1 MKNFSKKL
9 SFVMATAM
17 VVTSLYAPQNA
28 EAAVKNAVVVAGS
41 KKAVKS
47 KFVYV
52 GGASVD
58 FDAIVKGKNVKNGS
72 WKTSNKKVASVD
84 KKGVVKGLKNGTAVI
99 SFKTKAT
106 KKAKSVTLKV
116 KVMVY
121 TRAAKMTLTP
131 SAVVVKEGESA
142 DVTASFS
149 LSKKVKAAGGKTSTY
164 KLFAESSDETAA
176 TVTVDGNKITVKGVA
191 KSATPATITVYAAQ
205 SKNLEAARKAKTKLT
220 EKFEV
225 KVNSKFDAKQV
236 KANKILVNGAG
247 LTTSAAAYAVK
258 SVNGVV
264 VNLKDK
270 VEVNAE
276 GTVATLE
283 AVVAQLQEGK
293 YTVKVGTEEAEF
305 TAVKAMVDKIVVKPE
320 DKAIIKGRSGADAK
334 VAYAYY
340 SVLDNFG
347 EDVTNEPLGANIYA
361 NGVAVAKK
369 GEVKFEQD
377 TPFLINNS
385 KLSLVLVDQNS
396 GKNVSATLTVS
407 DEAMLSEITFKGV
420 YDKKNKKIVE
430 TLEERADLKNYVL
443 LFSGKDQYDRAKND
457 VDKLQVTI
465 GGATGLKVETTKP
478 EQVKIDGTEYM
489 TFSLGMFT
497 QDKLNAGEATVQAFS
512 LANGKQSPQAKFN
525 VVASAEVKTLSIS
538 NGPKTIVA
546 GEDAELSFS
555 AADADGKPVT
565 DFDVLS
571 RVKLTGGKN
580 GTGLRFEKRAGKV
593 VLLYTPAANKDI
605 TRAVPEF
612 VSYITKTYN
621 VGNTT
626 LTVNPARVPT
636 KISGLK
642 KDTATGV
649 TAYGNTV
656 NDAHVLYVTSSSIVL
671 KDQYGD
677 DLGLDKLG
685 TYKLKVDFG
694 TRREGIFATY
704 GAINGAGVVVS
715 KEFVAADFA
724 TDQNIVKAVA
734 TAAAIESGSVD
745 VRLSLLDSA
754 GKDVEG
760 SKYDFRISSVK
771 IDDLRDVKVEDIH
784 LAQANADGTAT
795 RKAGISVSGA
805 FDGKKIAL
813 VNGQDYEII
822 TGSDVVPEEK
832 TLKDDATVGKAI
844 ASVVILDG
852 KGTRLNKEYEYSKK
866 KPVATVAEIKSGDA
880 GKLNHAAAITK
891 NEVLAAI
898 TVKDQYDNVLTTTIR
913 DSFITFSNCRKE
925 AVIEKNGS
933 KDAKIT
939 SGLMAGDVIT
949 VKVTF
954 PGTTFVFE
962 KDFTI
967 R

>member
-142 DVTASFS
+142 DVTASLS

-580 GTGLRFEKRAGKV
+580 GTGLRFVKRAGKV
-593 VLLYTPAANKDI
+593 VLLYTPAAQTNI

-649 TAYGNTV
+649 TGYGDLAN
-656 NDAHVLYVTSSSIVL
+656 AHVLYVTSSSIVL

-685 TYKLKVDFG
+685 AYKLKVDFG
-694 TRREGIFATY
+694 TRREGVFATY
-704 GAINGAGVVVS
+704 GAIDAAGVVVS
-715 KEFVAADFA
+715 KEFTAAQLA

-734 TAAAIESGSVD
+734 TSGAVESGSVD
-745 VRLSLLDSA
+745 VRLSLLDST

-760 SKYDFRISSVK
+760 SKYDFRVSSVK

-795 RKAGISVSGA
+795 RKAGISVSGT

-844 ASVVILDG
+844 ASVVVLDG

-866 KPVATVAEIKSGDA
+866 KPVATVAEIQSGDA
-880 GKLNHAAAITK
+880 GKLDNAAAITVA
-891 NEVLAAI
+891 NVLNAI
-898 TVKDQYDNVLTTTIR
+898 KVKDQYDNVLTITEA
-913 DSFITFSNCRKE
+913 FVTFSNCRKE

-933 KDAKIT
+933 KEAKIT
-939 SGLMAGDVIT
+939 SGLLDGDVIT

-954 PGTTFVFE
+954 PGSTYVFE

-967 R
+967 K

>member
-142 DVTASFS
+142 DVTASLS

-320 DKAIIKGRSGADAK
+320 DKAIIKGRSGVDAK
-334 VAYAYY
+334 IAYAYY

-593 VLLYTPAANKDI
+593 VLLYTPAAQTNI

-649 TAYGNTV
+649 TGYGDLAN
-656 NDAHVLYVTSSSIVL
+656 AHVLYVTSSSIVL

-694 TRREGIFATY
+694 TRREGVFATY
-704 GAINGAGVVVS
+704 GAIDGTGV
-715 KEFVAADFA
+715 KEFTAADLA
-724 TDQNIVKAVA
+724 TDKNIVKAVA
-734 TAAAIESGSVD
+734 TSGAVESGSVD

-795 RKAGISVSGA
+795 RKAGISVSGT

-844 ASVVILDG
+844 ASVVVLDG

-866 KPVATVAEIKSGDA
+866 KPVATVAEIQSGDA
-880 GKLNHAAAITK
+880 GKLDNAAAITVA
-891 NEVLAAI
+891 NVLNAI
-898 TVKDQYDNVLTTTIR
+898 KVKDQYDNVLTITEA
-913 DSFITFSNCRKE
+913 FVTFSNCRKE

-933 KDAKIT
+933 KEAKIT
-939 SGLMAGDVIT
+939 SGLLDGDVIT

-954 PGTTFVFE
+954 PGSTYVFE

-967 R
+967 K

>member
-142 DVTASFS
+142 DVTASLS
-149 LSKKVKAAGGKTSTY
+149 LSKKVKAAGGKTPTY
-164 KLFAESSDETAA
+164 KLFAESSDDTAA

-580 GTGLRFEKRAGKV
+580 GTGLRFVKRAGKV
-593 VLLYTPAANKDI
+593 VLLYTPAAQTNI

-649 TAYGNTV
+649 TGYGDLAN
-656 NDAHVLYVTSSSIVL
+656 AHVLYVTSSSIVL

-685 TYKLKVDFG
+685 AYKLKVDFG
-694 TRREGIFATY
+694 TRREGVFATY
-704 GAINGAGVVVS
+704 GAIGAARVVVS
-715 KEFVAADFA
+715 KEFTAAELA

-734 TAAAIESGSVD
+734 TSGAVESGSVD
-745 VRLSLLDSA
+745 VRLSLLDST

-760 SKYDFRISSVK
+760 SKYDFRVSSVK

-784 LAQANADGTAT
+784 LAQANADGTVT
-795 RKAGISVSGA
+795 RKAGISVSGT

-844 ASVVILDG
+844 ASVVVLDG

-866 KPVATVAEIKSGDA
+866 KPVATVAEIQSGDA
-880 GKLNHAAAITK
+880 GKLDNAAAITVA
-891 NEVLAAI
+891 NVLNAI
-898 TVKDQYDNVLTTTIR
+898 KVKDQYDNVLTITEA
-913 DSFITFSNCRKE
+913 FVTFSNCRKE

-933 KDAKIT
+933 KEAKIT
-939 SGLMAGDVIT
+939 SGLLDGDVIT

-954 PGTTFVFE
+954 PGSTYVFE

-967 R
+967 K